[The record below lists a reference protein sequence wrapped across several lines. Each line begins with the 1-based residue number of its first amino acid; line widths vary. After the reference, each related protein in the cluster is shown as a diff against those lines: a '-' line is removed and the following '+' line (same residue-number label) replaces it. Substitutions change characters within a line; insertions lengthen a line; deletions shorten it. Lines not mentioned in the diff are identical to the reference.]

1 MLKLGETDFSK
12 EHVGQAN
19 SVGPIAH
26 FGETEII
33 TTGNREFPSPSQRD
47 RDPIRETELIRVSG
61 SGYVK

>member
-33 TTGNREFPSPSQRD
+33 TTGNREFARPSR
-47 RDPIRETELIRVSG
+47 
-61 SGYVK
+61 